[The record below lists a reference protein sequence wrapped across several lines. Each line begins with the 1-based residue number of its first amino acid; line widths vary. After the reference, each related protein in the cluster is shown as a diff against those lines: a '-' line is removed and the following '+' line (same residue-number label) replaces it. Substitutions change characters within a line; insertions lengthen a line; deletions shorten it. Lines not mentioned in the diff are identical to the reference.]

1 MKRIKNFKSFKL
13 NESVDTDV
21 EEIKS
26 DISDRLMDLGTSVDL
41 VIDGLD
47 FRINNIISSELEDV
61 IYCVN
66 WIISYCSSNG
76 YVVEL
81 SAGNYEYSHSN
92 FGFLIMNCNFENLD
106 DISEQLTTLFS
117 DLKRLREF
125 EIGRYGNDK
134 ESTGYFLKISLKKRL

>member
-1 MKRIKNFKSFKL
+1 MKYIKKFNSFKL

-21 EEIKS
+21 EEIRDEIES
-26 DISDRLMDLGTSVDL
+26 RLMDLGTSVDL
-41 VIDGLD
+41 DVTGLD
-47 FRINNIISSELEDV
+47 FKIKNIISSDLEDV

-76 YVVEL
+76 YGVEL

-125 EIGRYGNDK
+125 EIGRYGDDK
-134 ESTGYFLKISLKKRL
+134 ESTGYFLKISLKERK

>member
-1 MKRIKNFKSFKL
+1 MRIKKFNSFKL

-41 VIDGLD
+41 VIDGLG

-66 WIISYCSSNG
+66 WIISYSSSNG

-81 SAGNYEYSHSN
+81 SAGNYESFHSL
-92 FGFLIMNCNFENLD
+92 GFLITDCNFENLD

-134 ESTGYFLKISLKKRL
+134 ESTGYFLKICLKKRL

>member
-1 MKRIKNFKSFKL
+1 MKYIKKFNSFKL

-21 EEIKS
+21 EEIRDEIES
-26 DISDRLMDLGTSVDL
+26 RLMDLGTSVDL
-41 VIDGLD
+41 DVTGLD
-47 FRINNIISSELEDV
+47 FRIKNIISSDLEDV

-76 YVVEL
+76 YGVEL

-125 EIGRYGNDK
+125 EIGRYGDDK
-134 ESTGYFLKISLKKRL
+134 ESASYFLEISLKER

>member
-21 EEIKS
+21 EEIRDEIES
-26 DISDRLMDLGTSVDL
+26 RLMDLGTSVDL

-47 FRINNIISSELEDV
+47 FRINNIINSELEDV

-66 WIISYCSSNG
+66 WIISYSSSNG
-76 YVVEL
+76 YGVEL
-81 SAGNYEYSHSN
+81 SAGNYEYSHSD
-92 FGFLIMNCNFENLD
+92 FGFLIMNCNFDNLD

-117 DLKRLREF
+117 DLKRLKEF
-125 EIGRYGNDK
+125 EIGRYGNDN
-134 ESTGYFLKISLKKRL
+134 ESTGYSLKISLKER